1 MELSIDIDQTLGI
14 VDPKLHGQFIEFLG
28 ECIDQGIWVGPD
40 SKIPNIHGF
49 RKTIVEKMQALHPA
63 VIRWP
68 GGCYADSYH
77 WRDGI
82 GPRKQRPITFNE
94 NFGTFT
100 RDDHQFGTDEFMEFC
115 ELVGAEPWINISLMS
130 GTVQEM
136 KDWMEYCNRESGT
149 DLARLRAQNGHPAP
163 YHVKYW
169 GIGNEVWAG
178 GGFMTPAAYAAKYR
192 EFATAMP
199 SFKHDPFDKEKIYR
213 IASGPDGNKP
223 IERVNWTRDLLNE
236 LAKYRQPSIQGLDLH
251 YYNWNLADD
260 DTPTEF
266 DKQSWDRVVKGAG
279 EIEEV
284 IVQQGELINQ
294 GLAKMPT
301 PESSMDQRLS
311 KLELIVGEWGV
322 WHRDAFTAKPALKQ
336 QVTMR
341 EAVATAITL
350 NVLQRHCDLVKMAT
364 VAQSVNVLN
373 ALFLTEDEK
382 TIMTPNYDVFV
393 MYQRHQNGRLI
404 QLPAMNS
411 EKLDVMAT
419 IKQGQLTVTI
429 INNDYAQSHQLILR
443 LSAPATMTRHEEL
456 SAASPNEYN
465 SAAAPDRVRTRTK
478 APTPFAADVFA
489 LELPNASVS
498 QFQFQMN

>member
-1 MELSIDIDQTLGI
+1 
-14 VDPKLHGQFIEFLG
+14 
-28 ECIDQGIWVGPD
+28 
-40 SKIPNIHGF
+40 
-49 RKTIVEKMQALHPA
+49 
-63 VIRWP
+63 
-68 GGCYADSYH
+68 
-77 WRDGI
+77 
-82 GPRKQRPITFNE
+82 
-94 NFGTFT
+94 
-100 RDDHQFGTDEFMEFC
+100 
-115 ELVGAEPWINISLMS
+115 
-130 GTVQEM
+130 
-136 KDWMEYCNRESGT
+136 
-149 DLARLRAQNGHPAP
+149 
-163 YHVKYW
+163 
-169 GIGNEVWAG
+169 
-178 GGFMTPAAYAAKYR
+178 
-192 EFATAMP
+192 
-199 SFKHDPFDKEKIYR
+199 
-213 IASGPDGNKP
+213 
-223 IERVNWTRDLLNE
+223 
-236 LAKYRQPSIQGLDLH
+236 
-251 YYNWNLADD
+251 
-260 DTPTEF
+260 
-266 DKQSWDRVVKGAG
+266 
-279 EIEEV
+279 
-284 IVQQGELINQ
+284 
-294 GLAKMPT
+294 
-301 PESSMDQRLS
+301 MDQRLS

-341 EAVATAITL
+341 DAVATAITL

-429 INNDYAQSHQLILR
+429 INKDYAQSHQLILR
-443 LSAPATMTRHEEL
+443 LGAPATMTRHEEL

-478 APTPFAADVFA
+478 APAPFAADVFA